1 MNGKDLFLGLNYVNA
16 RFIEEAETVT
26 DLKGEH
32 RLTSFRKMLLIAAVM
47 ALLAA
52 TITACAYAIQRIR
65 MDLVQ
70 HNAPSQTETTAAS
83 AEETSP
89 VNVLTD
95 CYPQFLPEGYAIL
108 CGSPLD
114 HNSRGIE
121 YRDEAGDSIIF
132 TISTVSPGE
141 SVALKP
147 PVEES
152 AVTLTCGEALLR
164 TNEGAQILEWYH
176 AEAGYYASLF
186 TDDTAADLVTVAN
199 GVDFGETIPLSVWYH
214 KGQEWDPWYPQ
225 QLPDGYICIGISQV
239 GSGYQ
244 SFTYTDGS
252 NTIRYGVSTVEAL
265 TPSTIG
271 EEEYWEEAKVN
282 GSAAKILRNET
293 TQRTLF
299 WENEAEGFHA
309 FLETMDASVNITALA
324 ESVAPG
330 EKLEVSKSY
339 LGPDYTIE
347 LVQEPTV
354 YIEWQ
359 SIYPQQLP
367 EGYVLDTVGDRAY
380 GQQTITWKND
390 MGDVISYTLY
400 FRLGQYGRQFE
411 GSGQPETVSIHG
423 HVGYRT
429 GNSLIWTDEEQGFA
443 YELHTSGDVNLMDL
457 AESVGPGPEL
467 TFTNDKTEKALAQL
481 GDYRITELP
490 ENMVEDGI
498 SGSPLEDGG
507 DWYSYVRK
515 WYYDRTNNA
524 QIYFTYE
531 TYLTDMTTVEDTLS
545 LFVSSDSEM
554 PELVTV
560 NGDPG
565 ILLQDGSAASVAWIL
580 GDAEK
585 GISFKLYSEQ
595 FTARQLLDIAQS
607 IQKQ

>member
-26 DLKGEH
+26 NLKGER
-32 RLTSFRKMLLIAAVM
+32 RLISFRKMALIAAVM

-52 TITACAYAIQRIR
+52 TVTACAYAIQRIR

-70 HNAPSQTETTAAS
+70 HNVPSQTETTAVS
-83 AEETSP
+83 AEETST

-108 CGSPLD
+108 CGSPQD

-121 YRDEAGDSIIF
+121 YRNEAGYSIIF
-132 TISTVSPGE
+132 TISTVSPDE

-164 TNEGAQILEWYH
+164 TNEGAQILEWQNE
-176 AEAGYYASLF
+176 EAGYYATLF
-186 TDDTAADLVTVAN
+186 TDDAAVDLTAIADSVQYGTS
-199 GVDFGETIPLSVWYH
+199 IPQSVWYH
-214 KGQEWDPWYPQ
+214 RGQEWNPWYPR
-225 QLPDGYICIGISQV
+225 QLPDGYTCIGVSPV
-239 GSGYQ
+239 SSGYQ
-244 SFTYTDGS
+244 SITYTDGS
-252 NTIRYGVSTVEAL
+252 NTIRYGISTVEPL
-265 TPSTIG
+265 TPSAIS
-271 EEEYWEEAKVN
+271 EEEYWEEAEVN
-282 GSAAKILRNET
+282 GLAARILRNKT

-309 FLETMDASVNITALA
+309 FLETMDAGVDITVLA

-347 LVQEPTV
+347 LEQEPTE
-354 YIEWQ
+354 YIEWR
-359 SIYPQQLP
+359 SIYPRNIP
-367 EGYVLDTVGDRAY
+367 EGYALDTVGDRSY
-380 GQQTITWKND
+380 GQQTITWKNGR
-390 MGDVISYTLY
+390 GDVISYTFY
-400 FRLGQYGRQFE
+400 FRLGQYGRWFE
-411 GSGQPETVSIHG
+411 GSGQPETVSVHG

-429 GNSLIWTDEEQGFA
+429 DNSLIWTDEQQGFA
-443 YELHTSGDVNLMDL
+443 YELNASAGVDLLAL

-467 TFTNDKTEKALAQL
+467 AYSNDKTEKALAQL

-490 ENMVEDGI
+490 ENMVEDGL

-507 DWYSYVRK
+507 GWYSYVRR

-531 TYLTDMTTVEDTLS
+531 TYVTETTMVEDTLS
-545 LFVSSDSEM
+545 LFVNSYSET
-554 PELVTV
+554 PELLAV

-565 ILLQDGSAASVAWIL
+565 ILLQDGDRASVAWLL
-580 GDAEK
+580 GDASS
-585 GISFKLYSEQ
+585 GICFQLYSEQ
-595 FTARQLLDIAQS
+595 FTARQLLEIAQS